1 MRCLAVAGV
10 RLRPR
15 QVHRIVKDVNR
26 TRTPNWGSTSQVGR
40 SRCNAPALQAAHKA
54 SHGGAACFLK
64 RRARSRRNYP
74 GSVKASDGG
83 RALIVLSTVSKG
95 LAPVLRR
102 TVATTVRTA
111 ASPLADHMARY
122 PFV

>member
-1 MRCLAVAGV
+1 MWYLSSWRDLRRRSNAGHG
-10 RLRPR
+10 LGNKPEITPPSHSNHPYHRP
-15 QVHRIVKDVNR
+15 DG
-26 TRTPNWGSTSQVGR
+26 TPR
-40 SRCNAPALQAAHKA
+40 AAD
-54 SHGGAACFLK
+54 
-64 RRARSRRNYP
+64 NYP

-111 ASPLADHMARY
+111 ASPLADHRARQ
-122 PFV
+122 PL